1 MPSMEL
7 VRKLDIL
14 DPALKEVLYSF
25 IEEIEKN
32 REQAVSKVEFNELKE
47 IVRNLAVTMGE
58 LGIAQRELAEAQK
71 RTEIEVKEIKV
82 DLNELKGIVKELA
95 EAQKRTEIKVEEL
108 AEAQKRTEIKVEE
121 LAEAQKRTEIKVEEL
136 AEAQKRTE
144 IKVEEL
150 AEAQKRTEIKV
161 EELVEVTKELAKD
174 QKQIRSNLGG
184 LSITVG
190 YRLEDLSYKGLPEL
204 LKRDFEITLQER
216 LKRKYVTDN
225 EGSQI
230 EVNIVGKAHKDGKD
244 IMIIGESKSQLS
256 KNDINYFIRKKLDRL
271 KGIYQ
276 EIFPVLIT
284 YMISEPDVED
294 YAKAKG
300 ISLYYSYDFNG
311 M

>member
-7 VRKLDIL
+7 IRKLDIL
-14 DPALKEVLYSF
+14 DPTLKEVLYSF
-25 IEEIEKN
+25 IGEIEKK
-32 REQAVSKVEFNELKE
+32 REEAVSKVEFNELKD
-47 IVRNLAVTMGE
+47 IVKNLAVTMGE
-58 LGIAQRELAEAQK
+58 LGIVQRELAEAQK
-71 RTEIEVKEIKV
+71 RTEIEVKEVKV
-82 DLNELKGIVKELA
+82 DLNELKGIVK
-95 EAQKRTEIKVEEL
+95 
-108 AEAQKRTEIKVEE
+108 
-121 LAEAQKRTEIKVEEL
+121 
-136 AEAQKRTE
+136 
-144 IKVEEL
+144 EL

-204 LKRDFEITLQER
+204 LKRDCGITLQER

-230 EVNIVGKAHKDGKD
+230 EVNIVGKGHKDGKE

-294 YAKAKG
+294 YAKIKG
-300 ISLYYSYDFNG
+300 ISLYYSFDFNG
-311 M
+311 I

>member
-71 RTEIEVKEIKV
+71 RTEIEVKEVKV

-121 LAEAQKRTEIKVEEL
+121 LA
-136 AEAQKRTE
+136 
-144 IKVEEL
+144 
-150 AEAQKRTEIKV
+150 
-161 EELVEVTKELAKD
+161 EVTKELAKD

-271 KGIYQ
+271 KGVYQ

-294 YAKAKG
+294 YAKTKG